1 MRLTQKALRRAACG
15 LLSLLLAAGPVA
27 GCRPKDEPDGS
38 SSRPVHSRFQAA
50 PPDPSGAP
58 ADPTSDPS
66 SSPGDTS
73 GRTAVSAADPIDPPT
88 EPPLADPPSSQPD
101 PDQGFSLDALYPAVR
116 YYAPVPQEK
125 KWFYRN
131 LSQSQREIYQ
141 KIDRSVAGMQS
152 GKIHLGACTYP
163 DLALAYT
170 AVKSDHPEYFWMPS
184 GYIYELRGGQMYVA
198 FDYDEDGYR
207 MSYHY
212 SRAERDFLLQGLRE
226 ILAEAAS
233 VLTPGMSEYQR
244 ELALHDWLAA
254 RLTYDRDTA
263 GGSKAHP
270 AAFTIAC
277 LADGSGV
284 CEGYSRAFQL
294 LLYFAGVENVLVT
307 GQVGKTGHMWNLV
320 KADGAWYHADV
331 TWNDS
336 GDEGLHT
343 YFNLTDAGIA
353 ADHTLDPDYNQ
364 LTYDDLMDSKSFNL
378 NLPACSSVY
387 ANYFAQTGGLILSEE
402 TFGQTVAN
410 ALADA
415 AAQGR
420 RSTELLFADSY
431 PVTFSSS
438 FAMLQRLSKEKCV
451 GLANARLPADKQ
463 ISVSIACNG
472 VIGSRGFS
480 LSW

>member
-1 MRLTQKALRRAACG
+1 MQFTQQVLRRTACG
-15 LLSLLLAAGPVA
+15 LLSLLLAAGSLA
-27 GCRPKDEPDGS
+27 GCRPKDAPDGS
-38 SSRPVHSRFQAA
+38 SSRPVHSQFQAA
-50 PPDPSGAP
+50 PPDPVKSP
-58 ADPTSDPS
+58 DDPVSAPS
-66 SSPGDTS
+66 SSLEDTG
-73 GRTAVSAADPIDPPT
+73 GRTAVSPPGQIDPPAD
-88 EPPLADPPSSQPD
+88 PPLADPPSYQPA
-101 PDQGFSLDALYPAVR
+101 PNEGFSLDALYPAVR
-116 YYAPVPQEK
+116 YYTPVPQEK

-131 LSQSQREIYQ
+131 LSQSQREIYR
-141 KIDRSVAGMQS
+141 KIDRAVADMQS
-152 GKIHLGACTYP
+152 GKIYLGACTYP

-198 FDYDEDGYR
+198 FDYDEDGYQI
-207 MSYHY
+207 SYHY
-212 SRAERDFLLQGLRE
+212 SKEERDFLLQSLRE
-226 ILAEAAS
+226 ILTEAAA

-294 LLYFAGVENVLVT
+294 LLYFAGVENTLVT
-307 GQVGKTGHMWNLV
+307 GQVGQTGHMWNLV
-320 KADGAWYHADV
+320 KADGDWYHADV
-331 TWNDS
+331 TWDDS

-343 YFNLTDAGIA
+343 YFNLTDAGVA
-353 ADHTLDPDYNQ
+353 ADHILDPDYTQ

-387 ANYFAQTGGLILSEE
+387 ANYFAQTGGLIPNEKA
-402 TFGQTVAN
+402 FAQTVAD

-420 RSTELLFADSY
+420 RSTELLFADSC

-438 FAMLQRLSKEKCV
+438 VAMLQRLAKEKCV
-451 GLANARLPADKQ
+451 DLANARLPADKR
-463 ISVSIACNG
+463 ISAAIACNG